1 MISRAKILQIIAI
14 SSLFCLADAQTAQAP
29 EVKNVEPANVV
40 STKDSPQADKKKAE
54 TQAVPQENAPLK
66 DQVTKVNMGA
76 FEFTSDPTAV
86 QVSQDG
92 KDICITPCKIADAA
106 PGLGIYVY
114 SRKGFYSILQLIGSD
129 TTKTLSGPQP
139 LLKQYSFE
147 IPTTKDS
154 ALFNV
159 SKKDSVES
167 LASKLDTLNIELL
180 KLHSKLE
187 EYFSKYNSE
196 YPKAVG
202 VPETAS
208 DLDKKVHAEY
218 LVKYEKLKTKSFNMS
233 AHVISSKIKKY
244 DAQRLTLKEQIFS
257 LEQNEFDIYVTPDA
271 FKSKLLDK
279 ASNKYGLKFKLTA
292 LNKKIDATYKGTVML
307 PSKVNASV
315 FKAFNGTSK
324 IESKK
329 APKGKASLKITYQN
343 KAAKITT
350 PSGVVKRFYLFPEL
364 NLTYKGIDYPLDGAF
379 KLPGYILENE
389 VVKKYFENLE
399 NSDKRKALIA
409 SNKKKYQEDKSRE
422 KRDKKLRREYQ
433 RLRGDVVEIQ
443 RGRFDFK
450 GRNVLMSPFAI
461 NKFEITT
468 RHFERI
474 QGTPE
479 KADRYEWSYKGDSL
493 PAHNVTWEESKEFC
507 EDIGGDLPTEAQW
520 EYAARA
526 GTNDFNYWGNQTV
539 SPAAYAVFKENSFD
553 LGDEHREYGPHRIG
567 TKKPNAWGIY
577 DAYGNVSE
585 WTDDVD
591 PYFFITIIT
600 AKDPTGATFGYSQ
613 IYKGGSWKDDHSMLI
628 ATSADYDDPRFWSDA
643 MGFRCVFP
651 AQQVMTQTE
660 ISKRLN
666 KYKKRAKKYKD
677 EIFEE
682 EEKSKKLNKKNAPKK
697 KEKSKI
703 EKKKELLKQ
712 MKEKKVKERK
722 KTAPVNKPKAKTSSV
737 PKSNIQK
744 VQQLQ
749 NSNSAKIAG
758 KKKPKPIVE
767 EKPITQPVEP
777 AVVTQPISEDKTITD
792 KTKAPTAVD
801 PKKP

>member
-14 SSLFCLADAQTAQAP
+14 SSLFCVAYAQTAQAP
-29 EVKNVEPANVV
+29 EAKNAEPVKSAV
-40 STKDSPQADKKKAE
+40 TKESPQPDTKKAE
-54 TQAVPQENAPLK
+54 SQPVEPKESAAQQGV
-66 DQVTKVNMGA
+66 VTTVNMGS

-92 KDICITPCKIADAA
+92 KDICITPCKVSDVA
-106 PGLGIYVY
+106 PGLGIYTY
-114 SRKGFYSILQLIGSD
+114 SRKGYYSILQLIGSD
-129 TTKTLSGPQP
+129 STKSLSGPQP
-139 LLKQYSFE
+139 MLKEYSYQ

-154 ALFNV
+154 ALFSV

-167 LASKLDTLNIELL
+167 LATKLDTLNVELL

-187 EYFSKYNSE
+187 EYYSKYNSE

-202 VPETAS
+202 IPEIST
-208 DLDKKVHAEY
+208 DTDKKIHAEY
-218 LVKYEKLKTKSFNMS
+218 LEKYEKLKTKSFNTS
-233 AHVISSKIKKY
+233 AHALSGKIKKY
-244 DAQRLTLKEQIFS
+244 DGQRLKLKEQIFS
-257 LEQNEFDIYVTPDA
+257 LEQDEIDIYVTPDA

-279 ASNKYGLKFKLTA
+279 ATNKFGLKFKLTA
-292 LNKKIDATYKGTVML
+292 LNKKIDATYKGTIML
-307 PSKVNASV
+307 PPKVNESI
-315 FKAFNGTSK
+315 FKSFNGNSK
-324 IESKK
+324 FESTKQ
-329 APKGKASLKITYQN
+329 PKGKVTLKITYQN

-364 NLTYKGIDYPLDGAF
+364 NLMYKGNEYPLDGAF
-379 KLPGYILENE
+379 KLPSYILENE

-399 NSDKRKALIA
+399 NSEKRKALIA

-461 NKFEITT
+461 NKFEITI

-479 KADRYEWSYKGDSL
+479 KADRYEWSFKGDSL
-493 PAHNVTWEESKEFC
+493 PAHNVTWEEAKEFC

-526 GTNDFNYWGNQTV
+526 GTNNFNYWGNDTI
-539 SPAAYAVFKENSFD
+539 SPAPYAIYRENSYD
-553 LGDEHREYGPHRIG
+553 LGEEHTEYGPHKIG

-577 DAYGNVSE
+577 DAYGNVAE

-591 PYFFITIIT
+591 PYLFITIIT

-628 ATSADYDDPRFWSDA
+628 ATSADYDDPRFWSNA

-651 AQQVMTQTE
+651 AQQVMTQNE

-666 KYKKRAKKYKD
+666 KYKKRAKKYED

-682 EEKSKKLNKKNAPKK
+682 EEKSKALNKKNGPKK

-703 EKKKELLKQ
+703 QKKKELLKK
-712 MKEKKVKERK
+712 MKEKKAKERK
-722 KTAPVNKPKAKTSSV
+722 KTAPVKKPKLTTEPAQ
-737 PKSNIQK
+737 KSNIQK

-749 NSNSAKIAG
+749 KSNSAKISG
-758 KKKPKPIVE
+758 KKEPTPVVENKPVAEPLAPVVTK
-767 EKPITQPVEP
+767 QPVTTDTSK
-777 AVVTQPISEDKTITD
+777 VVE
-792 KTKAPTAVD
+792 